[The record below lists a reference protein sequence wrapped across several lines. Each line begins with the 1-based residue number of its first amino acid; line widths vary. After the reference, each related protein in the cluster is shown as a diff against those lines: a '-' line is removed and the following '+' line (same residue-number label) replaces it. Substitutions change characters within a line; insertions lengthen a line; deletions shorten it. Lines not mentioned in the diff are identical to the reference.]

1 MSTPYGAPS
10 APPPRRRTGL
20 YIALGCGCL
29 LLATVVL
36 AVAGSGVWFLSR
48 GGEEPTEAPTTAI
61 ESDGPIE
68 TPIETPTETPAETPT
83 ADGTDPTVAPGGD
96 TFTLTVS
103 SPEEGTT
110 LETGDETLTTENGK
124 FVGVAVTVTNHS
136 DQVIGLG
143 GDNFR
148 FYDDQGGSYPL
159 RYASFTTSGPEL
171 PGGEEATALLYADVP
186 VDMVPASISYTDPVA
201 TDGQEITFPVG

>member
-1 MSTPYGAPS
+1 MSNPYGAPS

-29 LLATVVL
+29 LLAAVVL
-36 AVAGSGVWFLSR
+36 AVAGGGAWFLSR
-48 GGEEPTEAPTTAI
+48 GSGGAQPTQAPTTAV
-61 ESDGPIE
+61 ETDGPIE
-68 TPIETPTETPAETPT
+68 TPIPTT
-83 ADGTDPTVAPGGD
+83 DGTDPTDDPGGD
-96 TFTLTVS
+96 AFTLTVS

-110 LETGDETLTTENGK
+110 LETSDETLTTQNGK
-124 FVGVAVTVTNHS
+124 FVGVAVTITNHS
-136 DQVIGLG
+136 DQVMGLS

-159 RYASFTTSGPEL
+159 RYASFTTAGPEL

-201 TDGQEITFPVG
+201 TGGQEITFPVG

>member
-1 MSTPYGAPS
+1 MSNPYGAPNV
-10 APPPRRRTGL
+10 PPPRRRTGL

-29 LLATVVL
+29 LLAAVVL
-36 AVAGSGVWFLSR
+36 AVAGGGVWFLSR
-48 GGEEPTEAPTTAI
+48 GSGGEEPTPAPTTTI

-68 TPIETPTETPAETPT
+68 TPVETETGTPT
-83 ADGTDPTVAPGGD
+83 ADGTDPTDDPGGD

-110 LETGDETLTTENGK
+110 LETSDETLTTENGK
-124 FVGVAVTVTNHS
+124 FVGVAVTITNHG
-136 DQVIGLG
+136 DQVIGLA

-148 FYDDQGGSYPL
+148 FYDDQGDSYPL

-186 VDMVPASISYTDPVA
+186 VDMVPASISYTDQVA
-201 TDGQEITFPVG
+201 TGGQEISFPVG